1 MDRVILLTSD
11 LPGEDEAY
19 TIGAVLVPET
29 VSTEDFEKE
38 AVAIMDEIRQQ
49 DCYDDDELLTE
60 LGNRG
65 YKSVVPPESIV
76 VRQ

>member
-1 MDRVILLTSD
+1 
-11 LPGEDEAY
+11 
-19 TIGAVLVPET
+19 
-29 VSTEDFEKE
+29 
-38 AVAIMDEIRQQ
+38 MDEIRQQ